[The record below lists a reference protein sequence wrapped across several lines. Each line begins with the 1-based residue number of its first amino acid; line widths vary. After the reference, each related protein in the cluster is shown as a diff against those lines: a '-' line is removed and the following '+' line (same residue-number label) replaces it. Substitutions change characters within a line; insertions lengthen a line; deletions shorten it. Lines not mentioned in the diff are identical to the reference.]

1 MQNTWVYQKVE
12 YRTTGGLFGLNLMEP
27 DEEQLKEALGQI
39 VEAAN
44 EGGWTITAL
53 THLPHERIAGMAY
66 GVTLV
71 ATMSKP

>member
-12 YRTTGGLFGLNLMEP
+12 YRSEGGLLGPYLMEP
-27 DEEQLKEALGQI
+27 DEEQLKEALDQI

-44 EGGWTITAL
+44 KGGWTITAL
-53 THLPHERIAGMAY
+53 THLPHERVSGLAY

-71 ATMSKP
+71 ATLSKP